1 MISLL
6 EHTEQ
11 ASRPLNRRT
20 SENEEKFYLRFE
32 KYRRMQN
39 ASNMEKLKWDWD
51 LADAAQEYV
60 ESCECLEL
68 CHHGFAFN
76 TR

>member
-1 MISLL
+1 
-6 EHTEQ
+6 
-11 ASRPLNRRT
+11 
-20 SENEEKFYLRFE
+20 
-32 KYRRMQN
+32 MQN

-68 CHHGFAFN
+68 CHHGFAVN
-76 TR
+76 TRYEFVV